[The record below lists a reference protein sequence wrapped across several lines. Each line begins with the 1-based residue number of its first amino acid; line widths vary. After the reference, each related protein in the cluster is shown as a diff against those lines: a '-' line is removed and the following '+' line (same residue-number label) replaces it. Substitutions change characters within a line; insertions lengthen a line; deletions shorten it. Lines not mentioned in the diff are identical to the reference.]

1 MFLLRID
8 SAQINYMLNSLMSS
22 LRLYCDIV
30 GYLKSSGQ
38 RKHLKMTCIQ
48 RQYKIWLYLFTFV
61 VNTVPTDKI
70 SADTV
75 VIIPWPC
82 SHWGG
87 SAKPLSVDDL
97 LMQTAGIV
105 SWLLLALQH
114 RVLCTRGIGK
124 SYNIETDIS
133 SPEDGPNT
141 KMTCSIACLISIF
154 AKQYNFCLR

>member
-1 MFLLRID
+1 MVADSLISQGVHLLGIYNSYKMEMYIFLLRMY

-38 RKHLKMTCIQ
+38 RKHIKMTCIQ
-48 RQYKIWLYLFTFV
+48 RQYKICSYLFTFV
-61 VNTVPTDKI
+61 VNTVPTYKI

-87 SAKPLSVDDL
+87 SAKPFSVDEL
-97 LMQTAGIV
+97 FMQTAGII
-105 SWLLLALQH
+105 SWLLLALRH
-114 RVLCTRGIGK
+114 RVLCTRGTGK
-124 SYNIETDIS
+124 SYNIETDYS
-133 SPEDGPNT
+133 S
-141 KMTCSIACLISIF
+141 SS
-154 AKQYNFCLR
+154 